1 VRKQVLDLAV
11 QLRWQPCGDVL
22 HVGVRVML
30 VGLRAGIRQTTSCAR
45 LQSRGHSALVGQ
57 VVEVFYRLHALY
69 GRRVR
74 RQYSEHRATGEVV
87 HVEVEPGVVLVVA
100 AWMLDA
106 ASCSVM
112 ELGEPRTSVTALV
125 DLHHLLSALGFRRS
139 SSGFF
144 HTDYEEQDD
153 PSTKITFDHAF
164 GTPDGATPTEH
175 CVRVSGTRGNESQ
188 PTSQR
193 GHPTRHLA
201 TAGGRSSNTGGEQ

>member
-1 VRKQVLDLAV
+1 
-11 QLRWQPCGDVL
+11 
-22 HVGVRVML
+22 M
-30 VGLRAGIRQTTSCAR
+30 
-45 LQSRGHSALVGQ
+45 QSRGHSAHVGQ
-57 VVEVFYRLHALY
+57 MVEVFYRWHALY
-69 GRRVR
+69 GRHLR
-74 RQYSEHRATGEVV
+74 RQYGEHRSTGDVV
-87 HVEVEPGVVLVVA
+87 YVEVEPGVVLVMA

-106 ASCSVM
+106 ASCSGM
-112 ELGEPRTSVTALV
+112 ELGEPCASVAALA

-139 SSGFF
+139 SCGVF
-144 HTDYEEQDD
+144 HTEYEEQDD

>member
-1 VRKQVLDLAV
+1 
-11 QLRWQPCGDVL
+11 
-22 HVGVRVML
+22 
-30 VGLRAGIRQTTSCAR
+30 
-45 LQSRGHSALVGQ
+45 
-57 VVEVFYRLHALY
+57 VEVFYRWHALY

-106 ASCSVM
+106 AFCSVM

-139 SSGFF
+139 SCGVF

-153 PSTKITFDHAF
+153 PSTKITFDHAS
-164 GTPDGATPTEH
+164 GTPPDGTTPTEH
-175 CVRVSGTRGNESQ
+175 CVRVPGTRRNESQ

-193 GHPTRHLA
+193 CHSTGHLA
-201 TAGGRSSNTGGEQ
+201 PAGSRSSNAGGEQ